1 MIALP
6 SSLRGRDPWKNHPQ
20 IRPYDS
26 YSSKRRCSLIYLRQ
40 KQCIIHSHYIIP
52 LRELV
57 LHHFTLQNTI
67 LYTLYTILDPLLYI
81 IINYICIHIY
91 KLYNKQHVTYVTMCI
106 VYALLHNYK
115 YTIVWYAILFES
127 NPIYAIL
134 FTIHFCEKWLIIYVR
149 LIHI

>member
-1 MIALP
+1 MYLSLFMSLPCRLLSPAFLYALGFRDDCMP

-40 KQCIIHSHYIIP
+40 KQCIIQSHYIIP

-57 LHHFTLQNTI
+57 LHHFTLKNTI

-81 IINYICIHIY
+81 IINYICIHMY
-91 KLYNKQHVTYVTMCI
+91 KLYNKQQVTYVTMCI
-106 VYALLHNYK
+106 LYALLHNYK
-115 YTIVWYAILFES
+115 YTIV
-127 NPIYAIL
+127 
-134 FTIHFCEKWLIIYVR
+134 
-149 LIHI
+149 

>member
-1 MIALP
+1 MYLSLFMSLPCRLLSPAFLSVLGFRDGCMP

-26 YSSKRRCSLIYLRQ
+26 YK
-40 KQCIIHSHYIIP
+40 CIIHSHYIIP
-52 LRELV
+52 LRVLV

-67 LYTLYTILDPLLYI
+67 LYTLYTTLDPLHYI

-106 VYALLHNYK
+106 LYALLHNYK
-115 YTIVWYAILFES
+115 YTIV
-127 NPIYAIL
+127 
-134 FTIHFCEKWLIIYVR
+134 
-149 LIHI
+149 